1 MRRVWAVL
9 LLLLAL
15 AGSGCR
21 IARTDGG
28 ERESVEY
35 TVLNAD
41 AIPPEVERIIREQ
54 EGQAFQM
61 TYKSGGYLYILRGY
75 GEQETGGYSI
85 QVEEVSVSE
94 RLFISARGFWA
105 RRQRKSSGEMV
116 PIPGW
121 WSKRRIAGSR
131 LLLRGDC
138 RRSESERT
146 PAYRNEF
153 AYKRRSSYGISKESS
168 ASVERKVGGGE
179 PGDF

>member
-94 RLFISARGFWA
+94 SALHFRT
-105 RRQRKSSGEMV
+105 
-116 PIPGW
+116 
-121 WSKRRIAGSR
+121 R
-131 LLLRGDC
+131 LLGPETKEEQRGDG
-138 RRSESERT
+138 SNPWLVVKTEDPGLPVAFER
-146 PAYRNEF
+146 
-153 AYKRRSSYGISKESS
+153 
-168 ASVERKVGGGE
+168 
-179 PGDF
+179 